1 MNCFKAS
8 LQKQTPEFPVSKNPN
23 IKNILDIESLNK
35 PFDVEEVKCRL
46 KKLNKASGID
56 KLTSEML
63 KCSNY
68 NLLNKLKKLFN
79 LVSDSGYYLENWNHG
94 IIYTIYKLGPK
105 NDPSNYRGITLT
117 SCFGKLFSTFLH
129 VRIENEV
136 EKKKLLAQSQA
147 CFRKNYRGQ
156 TI

>member
-23 IKNILDIESLNK
+23 IKNVLDIESLNK
-35 PFDVEEVKCRL
+35 PFDDEEVKCRL
-46 KKLNKASGID
+46 KKLNKASGKD

-79 LVSDSGYYLENWNHG
+79 LVSDSG
-94 IIYTIYKLGPK
+94 
-105 NDPSNYRGITLT
+105 
-117 SCFGKLFSTFLH
+117 
-129 VRIENEV
+129 
-136 EKKKLLAQSQA
+136 
-147 CFRKNYRGQ
+147 
-156 TI
+156 